1 MAHIL
6 GKLAA
11 GVAALSLAV
20 TPAVAAEGS
29 AAKLSLRAATE
40 SDKDSELAA
49 GALIALAVV
58 AVVTVGTVIV
68 STEDDADS
76 N

>member
-20 TPAVAAEGS
+20 TPAIAAEG
-29 AAKLSLRAATE
+29 AASKLSLRAITK
-40 SDKDSELAA
+40 SDKDSDLAA

-58 AVVTVGTVIV
+58 ATVTVGTILA
-68 STEDDADS
+68 TTDDADS